1 MAANGSDRSEIRPF
15 HFFSRVRGSNPVAD
29 ITSIITQRERTICTI
44 SDTECPVVVPRRNTS
59 GGKWFSYCYIHSLFS
74 LKSHQ
79 KKERKKKKNG
89 LVSLSTVE
97 AAPKTIVRTLF
108 DNKIAERRD
117 RLWRIK
123 KRTDI
128 YPREDKN

>member
-1 MAANGSDRSEIRPF
+1 M
-15 HFFSRVRGSNPVAD
+15 
-29 ITSIITQRERTICTI
+29 
-44 SDTECPVVVPRRNTS
+44 PRRCSASEHERWKMVLVLLYPLPFLTEIS
-59 GGKWFSYCYIHSLFS
+59 PK
-74 LKSHQ
+74 KR
-79 KKERKKKKNG
+79 KKEKKNG

-128 YPREDKN
+128 YSREDKN

>member
-1 MAANGSDRSEIRPF
+1 MHNFSIHRRPRVGTRAEENGSRIL
-15 HFFSRVRGSNPVAD
+15 
-29 ITSIITQRERTICTI
+29 IIST
-44 SDTECPVVVPRRNTS
+44 P
-59 GGKWFSYCYIHSLFS
+59 FSYRNLTE
-74 LKSHQ
+74 K
-79 KKERKKKKNG
+79 KNKERKRKKNG

-108 DNKIAERRD
+108 DNKIAERRG

-128 YPREDKN
+128 YLERR

>member
-1 MAANGSDRSEIRPF
+1 MVLVLLYPLPFLTEISPKK
-15 HFFSRVRGSNPVAD
+15 
-29 ITSIITQRERTICTI
+29 T
-44 SDTECPVVVPRRNTS
+44 
-59 GGKWFSYCYIHSLFS
+59 
-74 LKSHQ
+74 
-79 KKERKKKKNG
+79 KKERKKNG

-128 YPREDKN
+128 RGKIKVENNFLRILDKLSILFFFFSRSVLSNKFVSPIYCHTGVWKFFNL